1 MTRGFS
7 GGFKLFL
14 GLTCTGGLI
23 VLFFSTLQFKPNFLW
38 PSLVF
43 FLVSY
48 IADVLTVKLPNLNV
62 YLSVASHLNFAALFL
77 FGPFAAFIPALAGAL
92 PYGLPLKRWYVYFFN
107 GAQLA
112 ISYGAAALVFSWAGG
127 LPFWEEAPQVGSVL
141 LPILAAGAAY
151 FLLNVSL
158 MAGVIAIDQ
167 KENFAKVFLQLTRWE
182 APNLLI
188 TLPFALFMAYLFVN
202 LSYWGLLI
210 LILPL
215 FASRYIFQAYVEI
228 KNTYTDT
235 VRSLMATV
243 DKKFG
248 QTGGSQKVSEYAT
261 QTALRLGFRE
271 EDAQI
276 LGYAA
281 YLRHIGLL
289 SIPKDTIEKG
299 LSQLSFRELRVIDD
313 ALRAG
318 SKVVEKMEF
327 LRKAAPYIRYHHEK
341 WDGSGPEGLKG
352 EEIPL
357 GARIIAVS
365 EYLEAQ
371 EAFNRGGLEEALNRL
386 RTKSGRDFD
395 PAVVDTL
402 NACLKEKASL

>member
-1 MTRGFS
+1 MPA
-7 GGFKLFL
+7 
-14 GLTCTGGLI
+14 
-23 VLFFSTLQFKPNFLW
+23 VL
-38 PSLVF
+38 

-48 IADVLTVKLPNLNV
+48 IAYVLTVKLPNLNV
-62 YLSVASHLNFAALFL
+62 YLSVSSHLNFAALFL
-77 FGPFAAFIPALAGAL
+77 LGPFAAFIPALAGAL
-92 PYGLPLKRWYVYFFN
+92 PYGFPLKRWYVYLFN

-112 ISYGAAALVFSWAGG
+112 ISYGLAAFVLSWAGG
-127 LPFWEEAPQVGSVL
+127 APFLVEAPAAGVIL
-141 LPILAAGAAY
+141 LPVLAAGIAY

-158 MAGVIAIDQ
+158 TAGVIALDQ
-167 KENFAKVFLQLTRWE
+167 REKFLKTFLQISRWE

-188 TLPFALFMAYLFVN
+188 TIPFALFMAYLFVN

-235 VRSLMATV
+235 VRSLMTTV

-248 QTGGSQKVSEYAT
+248 QAGRSQKVSEYTTRA
-261 QTALRLGFRE
+261 ALRLGFKE

-289 SIPKDTIEKG
+289 SIPNSTIEKG
-299 LSQLSFRELRVIDD
+299 LGAALSFRELRVIDD

-318 SKVVEKMEF
+318 SKVVEKVEF
-327 LRKAAPYIRYHHEK
+327 LRQAAPYIRYHHEK

-352 EEIPL
+352 EGIPL
-357 GARIIAVS
+357 GARIIAAS

-371 EAFNRGGLEEALNRL
+371 EARNQVNRGEALIML
-386 RTKSGRDFD
+386 RSRSGQDFD
-395 PAVVDTL
+395 PRVVEALTV
-402 NACLKEKASL
+402 EFEGQQASS